1 MWGRVGKKN
10 KKGMPLGHE
19 VGNERGERGEMGKK

>member
-1 MWGRVGKKN
+1 MWDEVGKKN

-19 VGNERGERGEMGKK
+19 VGNERGEREEMRKK